1 MKKFKDYI
9 NEATPTNSTGASI
22 ANYDPLLFP
31 YDDELLSQDYQT
43 PAETGEDKYTR
54 FAAIY
59 PVMKV
64 SLKSNLGDGP
74 SIDAMVQA
82 SNEFVNLMYKET
94 ALNDINKHNLKQFLN
109 NQKSSAQSQ

>member
-43 PAETGEDKYTR
+43 PGQSGLAKWR
-54 FAAIY
+54 FSNVWPVEKLSMAGVDAQVAASKEFLELEAQK
-59 PVMKV
+59 VVNKMKRTY
-64 SLKSNLGDGP
+64 
-74 SIDAMVQA
+74 Q
-82 SNEFVNLMYKET
+82 
-94 ALNDINKHNLKQFLN
+94 QFMGVR
-109 NQKSSAQSQ
+109 